1 MSRRLN
7 TPFSAVVLTLLVSG
21 CGSEPRPEFALV
33 EGVVRING
41 KPDRGV
47 TVRFTPD
54 PEKGNSLPA
63 FATGTT
69 DEQGKYLLKYE
80 FRGEEVQ
87 AHLSDGIGQ
96 VW

>member
-1 MSRRLN
+1 MSRRFKMPVCGCFFAILI
-7 TPFSAVVLTLLVSG
+7 SG
-21 CGSEPRPEFALV
+21 CGGEPGPEFALV

-54 PEKGNSLPA
+54 PEKGNGLPA

-80 FRGEEVQ
+80 FRGEEGTGVP
-87 AHLSDGIGQ
+87 
-96 VW
+96 